1 MEPDVRILIIDN
13 QASVVKDLR
22 ALIVCVQPAVW
33 RRLLCATSRPDTC
46 EDIYPYYTLQGNHR
60 LNLATQVSLV

>member
-22 ALIVCVQPAVW
+22 ALIVCVCSLPYGDGFSA
-33 RRLLCATSRPDTC
+33 LLAARIHVRTSTH
-46 EDIYPYYTLQGNHR
+46 ITPYKEIIG
-60 LNLATQVSLV
+60 SI